1 MRAEWVD
8 EEAMTRCLNCG
19 ADRTKDVCEV
29 CGLDSPAAEYLL
41 RRRLLNRTG
50 VFLLGTIAFVVAAG
64 KYPPLE
70 IDGMLI
76 FMGALFLATLVI
88 AIVVERRAQRH
99 TEVELLKRI
108 YYGLVPIPLLLA
120 LVLVV
125 NGAFDGSRPDTESA
139 RIVEKFSMPGP
150 VPIRR
155 VIVTSWRDGHEIER
169 LSVDR
174 SEFDRLNSGE
184 PVEVRV
190 GGGLVGIPWVV
201 GVSVR

>member
-1 MRAEWVD
+1 
-8 EEAMTRCLNCG
+8 MTRCLNCG
-19 ADRTKDVCEV
+19 AERTTDICDV
-29 CGLDSPAAEYLL
+29 CGLESSAAEYLL

-50 VFLLGTIAFVVAAG
+50 VFLLGAIAFVVAG
-64 KYPPLE
+64 GRYPPLE

-76 FMGALFLATLVI
+76 FMGVLFFATLAL

-108 YYGLVPIPLLLA
+108 YYGLVPIPWLLA

-125 NGAFDGSRPDTESA
+125 NGAFDGSRPDTEHA

-155 VIVTSWRDGHEIER
+155 LIVTSWREGHEIER
-169 LSVDR
+169 VSVDR
-174 SEFDRLNSGE
+174 NEFDRLNSGE
-184 PVEVRV
+184 PVEIRV
-190 GGGLVGIPWVV
+190 GGGLVGIPWVAGV
-201 GVSVR
+201 GVSLR